1 MKVRSLPCK
10 WQTRDC
16 LLRTAPILRAV
27 HKTCARSAV
36 CGRAVQEYERLGEAP
51 QHLVTVDLPSRWHA
65 FTKASVNAS
74 TGLWAALGVPPLL
87 HNLQSL
93 SAGQTAAVVDQGWL
107 VLLPLTTLFCL
118 QF

>member
-1 MKVRSLPCK
+1 MEIRSVPCK

-16 LLRTAPILRAV
+16 LLRTAPVLRDV
-27 HKTCARSAV
+27 HKICARSAFS
-36 CGRAVQEYERLGEAP
+36 GRAVREYERLGEAP

-93 SAGQTAAVVDQGWL
+93 SAGQTGAIVDQGWL
-107 VLLPLTTLFCL
+107 VLLPLTALFC
-118 QF
+118 F